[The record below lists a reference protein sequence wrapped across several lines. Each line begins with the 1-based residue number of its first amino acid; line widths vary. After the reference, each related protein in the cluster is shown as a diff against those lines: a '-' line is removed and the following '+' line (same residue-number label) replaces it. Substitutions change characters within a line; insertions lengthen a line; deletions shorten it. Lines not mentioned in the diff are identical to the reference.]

1 MKVFKKTKW
10 LLLIIFLFIVTPVYS
25 YVIDGDV
32 SDWGIDLLAS
42 GADEKGYL
50 DENLPSG
57 GWDIDYVTEDNADIN
72 KNPARNDYW
81 WEVGPGWSWYN
92 YFDVEAI
99 YFDNDSNY
107 AYIAIVQGLPEYGV
121 DPPYNTVDDNLHYV
135 FKPGDIA
142 IDVGSDGSYEYGVDI
157 DSGILYK
164 DVTWQDAIY
173 YFPEANPW
181 AIESGTVIGN
191 VSLAYSRQNSH
202 YVIETA
208 IPLSYLGL
216 NAGGHLTIHW
226 TMECGNDY
234 LNLDATVVPE
244 PATLLLLGTGLIAF
258 GISRR
263 KKT

>member
-10 LLLIIFLFIVTPVYS
+10 LLLIIFLFIVTPVYG

-32 SDWGIDLLAS
+32 SDWGIDLSIDDAY
-42 GADEKGYL
+42 DQGYL
-50 DENLPSG
+50 NTHLPSG

-72 KNPARNDYW
+72 KNPARDYW

-107 AYIAIVQGLPEYGV
+107 AYVAIIQGLPKSG
-121 DPPYNTVDDNLHYV
+121 DDRYR

-142 IDVGSDGSYEYGVDI
+142 IDVDGDGSYEYGVDI
-157 DSGILYK
+157 ESGILYE
-164 DVTWQDAIY
+164 DVTWQDAK
-173 YFPEANPW
+173 YFSEAKPW
-181 AIESGTVIGN
+181 VIESGTEIGSVN
-191 VSLAYSRQNSH
+191 LAYSDEQNSH

-216 NAGGHLTIHW
+216 NSGDHLTIHW

-234 LNLDATVVPE
+234 LNLNATVVPE
-244 PATLLLLGTGLIAF
+244 PTTLLLLGTGLIAF

>member
-10 LLLIIFLFIVTPVYS
+10 LLLIIFLFIVTPVYG
-25 YVIDGDV
+25 YVIDGKV
-32 SDWGIDLLAS
+32 SDWEIDLLAS
-42 GADEKGYL
+42 GADKKEYL
-50 DENLPSG
+50 DDNLPSG
-57 GWDIDYVTEDNADIN
+57 GWDIDYITEDNADVHSSGLI
-72 KNPARNDYW
+72 Y
-81 WEVGPGWSWYN
+81 VGPGYSIQN
-92 YFDVEAI
+92 LFDVEAI

-107 AYIAIVQGLPEYGV
+107 AYVAIIHGLPESGDPYYG
-121 DPPYNTVDDNLHYV
+121 

-157 DSGILYK
+157 YERKLYSVTNWLKVYYSGHS
-164 DVTWQDAIY
+164 VS
-173 YFPEANPW
+173 NPW
-181 AIESGTVIGN
+181 AIQSGTVIGN
-191 VSLAYSRQNSH
+191 VSLAYSNGQKSH

-216 NAGGHLTIHW
+216 NAGDHLTIHW

-263 KKT
+263 KKI